1 MHFIKKVMVV
11 ISILISINLSAQ
23 SSGSFIN
30 QFSVSQKNNYSKSI
44 SLLPYSSIGV
54 LISSGKSVTVLL
66 QDDDFMNRLSD
77 KDKTLLFVQHDVQA
91 IDNLFANYSI
101 DGLWDIPSIS
111 AGITTTNKELSIID
125 RNGEAIK
132 FSRHLNSFL
141 VVNPKYFEGNILGSQ
156 AILQSIFYFL

>member
-1 MHFIKKVMVV
+1 MIKVSRFITV
-11 ISILISINLSAQ
+11 IATLISINLFAQ
-23 SSGSFIN
+23 SNTDFSN
-30 QFSVSQKNNYSKSI
+30 QFSTSQKNNYSKSI

-66 QDDDFMNRLSD
+66 QDDDFLNRLSE
-77 KDKTLLFVQHDVQA
+77 KDKSLLFVQHDVQA

-111 AGITTTNKELSIID
+111 AGITSTNKELSIND
-125 RNGEAIK
+125 RNGDAIK

-156 AILQSIFYFL
+156 AINQSIFYFL